1 MKAYEVAKKLYPA
14 LSGMDFIEQTCPD
27 KLQLCDS
34 DKINCNRNKE
44 FVDNE
49 CIKCWSQEISK
60 ERIKWLMEC
69 KKMCKIMGCW

>member
-1 MKAYEVAKKLYPA
+1 M
-14 LSGMDFIEQTCPD
+14 SSSRGMDFIEQICPD

-34 DKINCNRNKE
+34 DKINCNCNRHKE

-69 KKMCKIMGCW
+69 KKMCETMGVGKKDILS